1 MDALICKLQKSTLED
16 SSSLHEISH
25 SIKLESMIRKALTYL
40 TILAITAL
48 PVQLIS
54 ASAEVVIMQMSM
66 GQQMQTSNECLHE
79 MDTEAEAVTTAI
91 EKSCCDE
98 SHDCQNCNNCPQA
111 VSVLFLPAHAQVKMS
126 LLKATKFSIG
136 HSVLNGIPQ
145 NNLLRPPR
153 NLI

>member
-1 MDALICKLQKSTLED
+1 
-16 SSSLHEISH
+16 
-25 SIKLESMIRKALTYL
+25 MIRKALTYL
-40 TILAITAL
+40 TILALTAL

-66 GQQMQTSNECLHE
+66 SQQIQSSNECLHE
-79 MDTEAEAVTTAI
+79 MNTEADVATPAI
-91 EKSCCDE
+91 EKSCCDDQ

-111 VSVLFLPAHAQVKMS
+111 VSVMFSPTHAVVKIS
-126 LLKATKFSIG
+126 LLKTTKFSIG